1 MAEMKEGT
9 PFLLRPLITPV
20 VGMVESRFLEPNLS
34 THLSFLESQLST
46 APDKDSPSSSTE
58 DSAPPYLCGTELS
71 AADIMLSYPL
81 LAGKSR
87 AGLTE
92 EKYPLLWK
100 YVERLR
106 GHEKFKKAIEK
117 EEEALSGGSSKL

>member
-1 MAEMKEGT
+1 MKEGT

-46 APDKDSPSSSTE
+46 APDKDSSSPSTE
-58 DSAPPYLCGTELS
+58 DSPPPYLCGSELS

-92 EKYPLLWK
+92 EKYPKLWE
-100 YVERLR
+100 YVERLQ